1 MSEDSESSSAW
12 MVRPRHVSRL
22 EDSPGCSLALYL
34 PRSFITR
41 PVLCWWSGRGP
52 MPGVTNEV
60 SLDPPRAMH
69 VAGAGLVTGDHSSH
83 LHPGSGLPAGR
94 TFRGRL
100 HALWHTV
107 VGAVGLI
114 TGLLPHV
121 LHHIGLLAGTALVAG
136 SGGTALFG
144 VLGFL
149 ASIPML
155 VGLYRRFG
163 SWIAPALGLLVFGA
177 MFSLSAFVIGPA
189 ISGTGGGVNPGPVP
203 SVDHTGDHTE
213 GH

>member
-1 MSEDSESSSAW
+1 MA
-12 MVRPRHVSRL
+12 
-22 EDSPGCSLALYL
+22 
-34 PRSFITR
+34 
-41 PVLCWWSGRGP
+41 RGGNP
-52 MPGVTNEV
+52 YGEGGGTV
-60 SLDPPRAMH
+60 
-69 VAGAGLVTGDHSSH
+69 
-83 LHPGSGLPAGR
+83 PAR
-94 TFRGRL
+94 TIRGRL

-114 TGLLPHV
+114 MGLLPHV

-144 VLGFL
+144 ALGLL

-155 VGLYRRFG
+155 VRLYRRFG
-163 SWIAPALGLLVFGA
+163 SWVAPVLGLLVFAA

-189 ISGTGGGVNPGPVP
+189 ISGTGADVTPGPVP
-203 SVDHTGDHTE
+203 TPAPVTTPGHTSEHTG

>member
-1 MSEDSESSSAW
+1 MK
-12 MVRPRHVSRL
+12 
-22 EDSPGCSLALYL
+22 
-34 PRSFITR
+34 
-41 PVLCWWSGRGP
+41 
-52 MPGVTNEV
+52 
-60 SLDPPRAMH
+60 
-69 VAGAGLVTGDHSSH
+69 VAAVTGDHSSH
-83 LHPGSGLPAGR
+83 RHPAAGDDGGAVPGR
-94 TFRGRL
+94 TVRGRL

-114 TGLLPHV
+114 MGLLPHV

-144 VLGFL
+144 ALGLL

-155 VGLYRRFG
+155 VRLYRRFG
-163 SWIAPALGLLVFGA
+163 SWIAPALGLAVFSA

-189 ISGTGGGVNPGPVP
+189 ISGTGGDVTPGPVP
-203 SVDHTGDHTE
+203 TPGHTSEHTG